1 MSGSA
6 TFTIVTSTRSMKVP
20 VQIATSGSH
29 LRTDATCPRSVAR
42 NLSPDESCVMR
53 SPVDMST
60 RRDVDSTTVSRGL
73 QGAVGSPLVSA
84 VDLLIAAGVAFLA
97 GVINSIAGGGSLV
110 LFPTLIAL
118 GLPTVSAN
126 VTNSVAQWPGYL
138 GGVVGFRAEYT
149 GQRGRLIRFGIVG
162 ALGGVTGSV
171 LLLTTP
177 SQAFDVVVPVLVLLA
192 SLLLAVQ
199 PLLTRRLQADEHAGP
214 RRDPVWLYVAL
225 FLATVY
231 GGYFGGALGVILV
244 GVLGIGLHR
253 LKLAN
258 ALKSALSAVT
268 ATVTLVVFG
277 LFGPIDWAV
286 IAVAAPASL
295 VGGFLGA
302 RIATRIPTTPLR
314 IFIVVFGVAVAI
326 YLFLRI

>member
-1 MSGSA
+1 
-6 TFTIVTSTRSMKVP
+6 
-20 VQIATSGSH
+20 
-29 LRTDATCPRSVAR
+29 
-42 NLSPDESCVMR
+42 
-53 SPVDMST
+53 
-60 RRDVDSTTVSRGL
+60 
-73 QGAVGSPLVSA
+73 VSA
-84 VDLLIAAGVAFLA
+84 VDLLIAAGVAFVA
-97 GVINSIAGGGSLV
+97 GVINSIAGGGSLI
-110 LFPTLIAL
+110 LFPTLVAL
-118 GLPTVSAN
+118 GLPTVAAN

-138 GGVVGFRAEYT
+138 GGVVGFRDEYA
-149 GQRGRLIRFGIVG
+149 GQRSRLIRFGIIAV
-162 ALGGVTGSV
+162 LGGITGSV

-177 SQAFDVVVPVLVLLA
+177 SKAFDVVVPVLVLLA

-199 PLLTRRLQADEHAGP
+199 PLLTRRLPDENQAP

-225 FLATVY
+225 FFATVY

-302 RIATRIPTTPLR
+302 RIATRIPATPLR
-314 IFIVVFGVAVAI
+314 IFIVAFGVAVSI